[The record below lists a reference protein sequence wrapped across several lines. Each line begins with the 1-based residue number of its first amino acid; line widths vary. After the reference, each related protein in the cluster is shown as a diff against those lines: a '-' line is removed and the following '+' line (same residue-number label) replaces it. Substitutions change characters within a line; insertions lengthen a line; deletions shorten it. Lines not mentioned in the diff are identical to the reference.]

1 MRVMFLCSV
10 LALGACGDD
19 GGSNPV
25 DAPAGTVDAAPRQV
39 VMESRPLLVGEIAE
53 AVLAGGAGDTAV
65 ITLTAPNATLDWNIH
80 GHAGGGTQTVMEEL
94 GVMNV
99 SYTFEP
105 TAQADWY
112 LLLRNKD
119 PMPMTVDVKIELY
132 GDITWS
138 GWL

>member
-1 MRVMFLCSV
+1 MRAAFSSSI
-10 LALGACGDD
+10 LAVAACGG
-19 GGSNPV
+19 GGSSTPDAAAV
-25 DAPAGTVDAAPRQV
+25 DATPRQV
-39 VMESRPLLVGEIAE
+39 VMDSRQLLVGEIAE
-53 AVLAGGAGDTAV
+53 ATLAGGAGDTAV

-80 GHAGGGTQTVMEEL
+80 GHANGGTQTVMEEL

-99 SYTFEP
+99 SYTFRP

-119 PMPMTVDVKIELY
+119 PMPMTVEVKIELY
-132 GDITWS
+132 GDIQWS